1 MPKNSSQ
8 NVENQSNIIRNM
20 MSDNKTDRQI
30 IRELNMPEQ
39 TFYLYKRRIQK
50 IDEKIWDKG
59 HIHSAKY
66 RATMLLQ
73 SLEEC
78 YHINRQIATNEK
90 NKPKDRIQASETMC
104 LALTHIFK
112 IVNDGPVINPS
123 FPNKSRSITYRP

>member
-50 IDEKIWDKG
+50 IDEKIWDKV
-59 HIHSAKY
+59 HIDSAKY

-78 YHINRQIATNEK
+78 YHINKQIATNEK
-90 NKPKDRIQASETMC
+90 NKPKDRIQA
-104 LALTHIFK
+104 I
-112 IVNDGPVINPS
+112 
-123 FPNKSRSITYRP
+123 